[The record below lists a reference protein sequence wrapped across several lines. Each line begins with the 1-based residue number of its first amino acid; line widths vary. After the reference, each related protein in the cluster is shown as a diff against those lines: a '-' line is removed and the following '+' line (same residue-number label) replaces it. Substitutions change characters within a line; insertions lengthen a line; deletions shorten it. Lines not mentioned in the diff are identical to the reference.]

1 MLPDVRTRAK
11 DDGHRLARRHRRRRA
26 ARLVA
31 SALTLVAVG
40 SAGCASNT
48 SGKSV
53 PNATSGTLAPV
64 QSGTV
69 KISSRDNT
77 FIPEDVT
84 VTAGTK
90 LVWNNDGRNDHNI
103 VPVGDTPFHVDTA
116 AFGPKATYEY
126 VADKPGTYD
135 YFCSIHG
142 TSTKGMIGTVQVVPK

>member
-1 MLPDVRTRAK
+1 MTPDARTKANHQ
-11 DDGHRLARRHRRRRA
+11 GQRLTRRHRRRRG
-26 ARLVA
+26 V
-31 SALTLVAVG
+31 SVVTTALTLVALG
-40 SAGCASNT
+40 ACASNS

-53 PNATSGTLAPV
+53 PNGTSGTSAPV

-69 KISSRDNT
+69 TISARDNQ
-77 FIPEDVT
+77 FVPQNVT

-103 VPVGDTPFHVDTA
+103 VPDGNTPFGVETS

-126 VADKPGTYD
+126 VADKPGTYP

-142 TSTKGMIGTVQVVPK
+142 TSTKGMIGTVQVVER